1 MNDLIKFQQERIE
14 ALLAENAKL
23 REQLTE
29 AKEILTDL
37 VNDLQV
43 IDAEILH
50 FPNLYEPTKAFDEAF
65 NNPIDQLNNLLG

>member
-23 REQLTE
+23 REQLAE

-50 FPNLYEPTKAFDEAF
+50 FPRLDEPTKAFDEAF